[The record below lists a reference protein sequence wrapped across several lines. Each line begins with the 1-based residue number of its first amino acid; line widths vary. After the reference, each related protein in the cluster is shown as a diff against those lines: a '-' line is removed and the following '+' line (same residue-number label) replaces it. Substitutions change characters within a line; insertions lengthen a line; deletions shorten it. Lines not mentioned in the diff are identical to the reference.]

1 LLLGGRLGSLLCVRW
16 VGLCVLG
23 FILAAVV
30 QWRGFEAGT
39 VLLLTERGPLWGGG
53 RRSHAVSSRLSV
65 GPVVGDRRV

>member
-1 LLLGGRLGSLLCVRW
+1 
-16 VGLCVLG
+16 VLG

-30 QWRGFEAGT
+30 QGREFEAGT
-39 VLLLTERGPLWGGG
+39 VLLLIPLWGGR